1 MATMRAM
8 LSILQTASP
17 GTAWLA
23 AHVKRDVNW
32 VADALSKLEFD
43 RVRQWAEG
51 IGLRMMLVPVPEWTA
66 EALAL
71 ELSR

>member
-1 MATMRAM
+1 M
-8 LSILQTASP
+8 
-17 GTAWLA
+17 
-23 AHVKRDVNW
+23 NW

-71 ELSR
+71 ALSR